1 MTSLQSWLSA
11 LDADDLAV
19 TLQHRPDALRCV
31 EPRGPAELAQRLAGG
46 FSVADALQQ
55 AHAPVFELLEALLVL
70 GVPRRD
76 ALVDLLDDQHTGDPA
91 EHDQRVDRVLGW
103 LRERA
108 IVWPGTAD
116 TLAYPPV
123 LHELIP
129 NPLGLGTPAR
139 RLLGGVSAPALNAIL
154 VKLGLPRQKTK
165 QATVDAVVAGLA
177 DGHRVRALV
186 AAAPGAVADE
196 LTQMALGAPAEG
208 TATGRDTT
216 DREARQAAWE
226 RRRRAT
232 QWAGERGLLQQI
244 YWGSQAEL
252 PAEVARA
259 LRGPDY
265 RAPFHPVAP
274 TPRPHAVD
282 PTAVARESAGAVSAF
297 ADRYVAALDLLAR
310 TPVKGLKTG
319 GVGAR
324 ELTRLAKQTG
334 ATEPQLRLVLELTY
348 EVGILGLGAQV
359 GVSDGFADWRS
370 GEPATRFVELLW
382 SWWQMAGTPT
392 QSRNDDDKPRP
403 VGQRPEPC
411 PSCLTARHGLIGA
424 AAELPP
430 DTAADTADLVRA
442 MRWARPLAH
451 LVTADGEP
459 AAVVE
464 AEQLGVLAHGCLTEL
479 GRALAAGD
487 VDAVGR
493 LAADA
498 LPAAT
503 DRATFGSDLT
513 VLVAGQPS
521 ARVSATLDAAA
532 DRESR
537 GPATMWRF
545 TPASVRRAL
554 DEGAQPDGLL
564 ADLQAVATAGL
575 PQPLR
580 YLVHDVARR
589 HGSVRVREA
598 QTVLLA
604 DDEALGAQLAADR
617 SLRSLGLRLVAP
629 TVLLAGRDAIA
640 TTAALRKTGYL
651 PVREDD
657 AGVRVVEG
665 AQQPAPTSTARGPGG
680 SRPRPVQP
688 AAEPVDPAAAA
699 ARILA
704 GDTEDDVISSQS
716 EALIAGHAPRLGIPD
731 VRLLAHAVDTD
742 GAVTI
747 DYVAATGGRTRRTV
761 SDIELCGGQIMAWCH
776 LRTDERQF
784 ALDRIQSVSPATLS

>member
-11 LDADDLAV
+11 LDTDDLAV
-19 TLQHRPDALRCV
+19 TLGHRPDALGGV

-46 FSVADALQQ
+46 FSVADTLRQ

-70 GVPRRD
+70 GVPRRG

-91 EHDQRVDRVLGW
+91 EHGQQVDRVLGW
-103 LRERA
+103 LRARV
-108 IVWPGTAD
+108 IVWPGSAD

-129 NPLGLGTPAR
+129 NPLGLGTPAG
-139 RLLGGVSAPALNAIL
+139 RLLGGVSAADLNAML

-165 QATVDAVVAGLA
+165 QATLDAVVAALA
-177 DGHRVRALV
+177 DGDQVRALV
-186 AAAPGAVADE
+186 TAAPGAVAEE
-196 LTQMALGAPAEG
+196 LTQMALGASAEG
-208 TATGRDTT
+208 SATGRD
-216 DREARQAAWE
+216 ARQTAWE
-226 RRRRAT
+226 RRRRAV

-244 YWGSQAEL
+244 YWGSHAEL

-274 TPRPHAVD
+274 TPHPHAVD
-282 PTAVARESAGAVSAF
+282 PTAVARESAGAVTAF
-297 ADRYVAALDLLAR
+297 ADRSVSVLDLLAR
-310 TPVKGLKTG
+310 SPVKGLKSG

-348 EVGILGLGAQV
+348 EVGLLGLGAQV

-370 GEPATRFVELLW
+370 EEPAIRFAELLW
-382 SWWQMAGTPT
+382 SWWRMAGTPT
-392 QSRNDDDKPRP
+392 QSRDEDDKPRP
-403 VGQRPEPC
+403 VGHRPGLC
-411 PSCLTARHGLIGA
+411 PACLTARQGLLGA

-430 DTAADTADLVRA
+430 DTAADPADLVQA
-442 MRWARPLAH
+442 MLWTRPLAH
-451 LVTADGEP
+451 LVTEAGEP

-464 AEQLGVLAHGCLTEL
+464 AEQMGVLAHGSLTEL
-479 GRALAAGD
+479 GRALVAGD

-537 GPATMWRF
+537 GPATVWRF
-545 TPASVRRAL
+545 SPASVRRAL
-554 DEGAQPDGLL
+554 DEGARPDALL
-564 ADLQAVATAGL
+564 ADLQAVATAEL

-580 YLVHDVARR
+580 YLVNDVARR

-617 SLRSLGLRLVAP
+617 SLHSLDLRLVAP
-629 TVLLAGRDAIA
+629 TVLLGGRDAIA
-640 TTAALRKTGYL
+640 AAATLRKAGYL
-651 PVREDD
+651 PVREDE
-657 AGVRVVEG
+657 AGVRVLEG
-665 AQQPAPTSTARGPGG
+665 AQQPVPASAPHRVVG
-680 SRPRPVQP
+680 SRTRPVQR

-704 GDTEDDVISSQS
+704 GDTADDVITSQS
-716 EALIAGHAPRLGIPD
+716 EALIAGHARRLGLPD

-747 DYVAATGGRTRRTV
+747 DYVAATGGRTLRTV
-761 SDIELCGGQIMAWCH
+761 SDIQLFGGQIIAWCH

-784 ALDRIQSVSPATLS
+784 ALDRIQSVSPAALP